1 MFGIAPNAN
10 LSQQDRKQF
19 SEILNYLQQKLPMF
33 RMETAQQEVFRQR
46 LQEIQRRLEDPYF
59 NLAIIGDFSSGKSSF
74 INGIIHQELLK
85 TATLATTAVP
95 TRIRWNAKYYQVEIY
110 LRENRSSSSVE
121 LTRLASRWGLNLPAG
136 TAEKIDL
143 VTTNNTLAKKLEE
156 VELRLPV
163 DRRYKNMCLI
173 DTPGVNPGASG
184 AQIHIQQTQNV
195 LRRLAD
201 ATIVLFPSPSVYTKS
216 FEEFLR
222 ENAEHFL
229 NNAIFVVTKMD
240 LVQNSEREGMIRY
253 VQQMLK
259 KQFKLTDPQVY
270 ACSSV
275 CALHPERCAAW
286 DHENWTVQF
295 HRLEDII
302 QGHVQ
307 KNRQSIITQGIR
319 TLLKQALEL
328 AESALKGNQ
337 EQLRKETATFEQN
350 SIENF
355 EVECHKLLQAFETE
369 IAAKQRSQIDSLGAL
384 ASNAVEAKRSDAKTD
399 IRGCNNRYSK
409 DCFGISY
416 CMENN
421 LPDFVQEAQ
430 TQVNTILESKAGELK
445 SRLENY
451 IGQLNRLLQKYN
463 LNISTVQAEMKG
475 IGGHNLQ
482 ALEDLDMTWKDTTDT
497 FLSDAA
503 TIIVGLPVLGVGLLV
518 DAIFDTDLTDFL
530 DGAFTRFM
538 GAFGVDSAK
547 QDAYRKIDSIFDE
560 VKSKSISAAKTN
572 LRAYGKACIQTAGE
586 SLDAYVKKYESIF
599 RRAKE
604 QHQFQRERLNCQMS
618 ENEAMYKQ
626 IVQYSRLIQ
635 SK

>member
-1 MFGIAPNAN
+1 MFGFAPNTN
-10 LSQQDRKQF
+10 LSQQNQKQF
-19 SEILNYLQQKLPMF
+19 SEILSYLQQKLPMF
-33 RMETAQQEVFRQR
+33 RMGAAQQEDFRQK

-95 TRIRWNAKYYQVEIY
+95 TRIRWNSRSRNVEIC
-110 LRENRSSSSVE
+110 LRESRSSSSVE
-121 LTRLASRWGLNLPAG
+121 LTKLATRWGLKLPAE

-156 VELRLPV
+156 VELQLPS
-163 DRRYKNMCLI
+163 DRRYRNMCLI

-240 LVQNSEREGMIRY
+240 LVQNSERDGMIRY

-259 KQFKLTDPQVY
+259 KQFKLSEPQVY

-275 CALHPERCAAW
+275 CALHPERRAAW

-295 HRLEDII
+295 QRLEDII
-302 QGHVQ
+302 QRHVQ

-319 TLLKQALEL
+319 TLLAQALEL
-328 AESALKGNQ
+328 AESTLKENQ
-337 EQLRKETATFEQN
+337 EQLRREVTTFEQN

-355 EVECHKLLQAFETE
+355 ETECLELLNHFETQFQ
-369 IAAKQRSQIDSLGAL
+369 AKQRSKLDSLGAL
-384 ASNAVEAKRSDAKTD
+384 ASNEIESKKNAAKTI
-399 IRGCNNRYSK
+399 IRACNNRYA
-409 DCFGISY
+409 DDDNGISY
-416 CMENN
+416 CMNHRIPTLVN
-421 LPDFVQEAQ
+421 QAQ
-430 TQVNTILESKAGELK
+430 NRINEV
-445 SRLENY
+445 LENKAKEMKRDLEDY
-451 IGQLNRLLQKYN
+451 TDKLNKLLQKYN
-463 LNISTVQAEMKG
+463 LNIATIQADINS
-475 IGGHNLQ
+475 IGEHNGQ
-482 ALEDLDMTWKDTTDT
+482 ALEGVDIAWKDTDT
-497 FLSDAA
+497 PLGELALA
-503 TIIVGLPVLGVGLLV
+503 GLVGLPALGVGFLV
-518 DAIFDTDLTDFL
+518 DAIFDIDFTDFL
-530 DGAFTRFM
+530 DDVLTHFAGF
-538 GAFGVDSAK
+538 FGVDSAK
-547 QDAYRKIDSIFDE
+547 QNACSKIDSIFSE
-560 VKSKSISAAKTN
+560 LKSKGIPAAKEG
-572 LRAYGKACIQTAGE
+572 LRSYGKTCIQTAGQ
-586 SLDAYVKKYESIF
+586 SLDAYVKKYENIF

-604 QHQFQRERLNCQMS
+604 QHQSQREKLNRQLS

-626 IVQYSRLIQ
+626 IVQYSQLIQ
-635 SK
+635 SR

>member
-10 LSQQDRKQF
+10 LSQQDQNQF
-19 SEILNYLQQKLPMF
+19 SEILSYLQQKLPMF
-33 RMETAQQEVFRQR
+33 RMETTQQEDFRQR

-95 TRIRWNAKYYQVEIY
+95 TRIRWNSRSRNVEIY

-143 VTTNNTLAKKLEE
+143 VTTNNELARKLEE
-156 VELRLPV
+156 VELRLPA

-195 LRRLAD
+195 LRKLAD

-229 NNAIFVVTKMD
+229 NNAIFIVTKMD

-259 KQFKLTDPQVY
+259 KQFKLSEPQVY

-275 CALHPERCAAW
+275 CALHPERRADW
-286 DHENWTVQF
+286 DRENWAVQF
-295 HRLEDII
+295 QRLEDTI
-302 QGHVQ
+302 QRHVQ

-319 TLLKQALEL
+319 TLLAQALEL
-328 AESALKGNQ
+328 AKATLGENQ
-337 EQLRKETATFEQN
+337 EHLRREAIAFEQN

-355 EVECHKLLQAFETE
+355 QAECQKLLSSFETYFQ
-369 IAAKQRSQIDSLGAL
+369 KKLRSEMDSLSALATNAIDS
-384 ASNAVEAKRSDAKTD
+384 NKNKAKSIISA
-399 IRGCNNRYSK
+399 CNNRYAEN
-409 DCFGISY
+409 DNGISY
-416 CMENN
+416 CMKNRIPP
-421 LPDFVQEAQ
+421 LV
-430 TQVNTILESKAGELK
+430 TQVQNRINEILENKAEGMRK
-445 SRLENY
+445 D
-451 IGQLNRLLQKYN
+451 LNEYADKLNKLLQKYN
-463 LNISTVQAEMKG
+463 LSITTIQADMNS
-475 IGGHNLQ
+475 IGEHSLQ
-482 ALEDLDMTWKDTTDT
+482 TLDGLDVTWNNADMPIGELALAGL
-497 FLSDAA
+497 
-503 TIIVGLPVLGVGLLV
+503 VGLPALGVGYLV
-518 DAIFDTDLTDFL
+518 DAIFDVDFTDFL
-530 DGAFTRFM
+530 DDVLTHFAGF
-538 GAFGVDSAK
+538 FGVDSAK
-547 QDAYRKIDSIFDE
+547 QDAHSKIDSIFSE
-560 VKSKSISAAKTN
+560 LKTKAVPTAKETLKS
-572 LRAYGKACIQTAGE
+572 YGKACIQTANQ
-586 SLDAYVKKYESIF
+586 SLDAYVKKYGNIF

-604 QHQFQRERLNCQMS
+604 QHQSQRERLNRQMT

-626 IVQYSRLIQ
+626 IIQYSQLVQ